1 MVRIRHFAW
10 LALTAAFLTG
20 CDAWH
25 RAHTRADDA
34 LKYSGIDRQDPS
46 LERPDELKG
55 FFSGTNSGG
64 WSSQARDIEK
74 SLGAY

>member
-1 MVRIRHFAW
+1 MALRRRLAW
-10 LALTAAFLTG
+10 LALALAFLSG

-25 RAHTRADDA
+25 KAHTREDIA
-34 LKYSGIDRQDPS
+34 LKYSGIDQADPS
-46 LERPDELKG
+46 LERPKELKG

-64 WSSQARDIEK
+64 WSSQAREIEE

>member
-1 MVRIRHFAW
+1 M
-10 LALTAAFLTG
+10 LTG

-25 RAHTRADDA
+25 RGNTRANDA
-34 LKYSGIDRQDPS
+34 LKYSGINAGDPS

-55 FFSGTNSGG
+55 FFSDTNSGG
-64 WSSQARDIEK
+64 WSSQARSIEK